1 MSKRRVRE
9 IEKQITG
16 AGLSCNSVVVTG
28 GGHYQA
34 TVEGNGQEKK
44 FFFSKT
50 PSDHRADRNKMAMV
64 KRWLGAVLL
73 SVSS

>member
-1 MSKRRVRE
+1 VSARRIRE
-9 IEKQITG
+9 IAKQISD
-16 AGLSCNSVVVTG
+16 AGLACNSVVVTG

-34 TVEGNGQEKK
+34 TVEINGQEKK

-50 PSDHRADRNKMAMV
+50 PSDHRGDRNKMAMV